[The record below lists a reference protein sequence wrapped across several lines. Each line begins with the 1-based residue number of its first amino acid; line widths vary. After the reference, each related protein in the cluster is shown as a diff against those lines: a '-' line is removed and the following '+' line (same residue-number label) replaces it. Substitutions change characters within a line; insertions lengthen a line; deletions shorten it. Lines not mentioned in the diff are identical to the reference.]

1 VAILGLYDRMQH
13 LAVEEKRTPDS
24 SLPDPSTWGISASET
39 EWAYELW
46 AQWRALGKPPNVSVL
61 VNEIVNGYGGV
72 ITLLLELESIYAKT
86 KQQLEEQS
94 PKHGKQ

>member
-1 VAILGLYDRMQH
+1 MQKLAI
-13 LAVEEKRTPDS
+13 EEERTPDS

-72 ITLLLELESIYAKT
+72 ITLLLELESVYAKT
-86 KQQLEEQS
+86 KQQLEDQK
-94 PKHGKQ
+94 PKNNNGK